1 MQNSTLTI
9 FERNESFTL
18 SVYNSSGLNE
28 TDFVSVASPN
38 SSPTIR
44 NSPLTIVLRVF
55 LLCSAFVGSLANATV
70 LCVLLSSKS
79 TRGGT
84 ANLFII
90 NQTILD
96 MLGCILMVIFA
107 ILGLSTGV
115 NNLSPI
121 VCLLFGGGF
130 MTSSCVNA
138 SAMSLFVITVE
149 RYMKIVR
156 PVYHRNHYRRWM
168 THVAI
173 PLCWILGFSNGIV
186 ADFITGRNCLSIP
199 IRFGK
204 VCTVESHFNE
214 PTIPKSMPMAN
225 LVRQRRNHDS
235 KVEGDQISKVE
246 GDQIS
251 ASA

>member
-1 MQNSTLTI
+1 
-9 FERNESFTL
+9 
-18 SVYNSSGLNE
+18 
-28 TDFVSVASPN
+28 
-38 SSPTIR
+38 
-44 NSPLTIVLRVF
+44 
-55 LLCSAFVGSLANATV
+55 
-70 LCVLLSSKS
+70 
-79 TRGGT
+79 
-84 ANLFII
+84 
-90 NQTILD
+90 
-96 MLGCILMVIFA
+96 
-107 ILGLSTGV
+107 
-115 NNLSPI
+115 
-121 VCLLFGGGF
+121 
-130 MTSSCVNA
+130 
-138 SAMSLFVITVE
+138 
-149 RYMKIVR
+149 
-156 PVYHRNHYRRWM
+156 M